1 MVNEAILAPQPTFE
15 NIKEQFKEEWMAD
28 QITDLSER
36 FIDQLLSR
44 YEIVV
49 EETEVPITEYRTN
62 KRPCSKICGH

>member
-62 KRPCSKICGH
+62 KRPFSKICGH